1 MKKILINT
9 ITYEN
14 FKGLSSY
21 TLNLAGKNAIVSG
34 RNALGKTTLFDGF
47 YWLLFGKDSTEN
59 AKFDVKPVDSDGLE
73 ILGKEPVVE
82 AVLLIDGNEVTLR
95 RELRE
100 TWSTVRGRV
109 EAERKS
115 DTTKYYI
122 NGVPCK
128 TQKEYQEFIGTI
140 IDENIFK
147 MLTNPFTF
155 NGLHWK
161 EKRDILMSLVL
172 DVSDD
177 DVIASNEAL
186 ADLGHL
192 LTNHTADDQKA
203 IVKAKLKELKKDIDG
218 MTVRLDEAERAI
230 PNTGDLNESEL
241 KGSLQRL
248 NKKLDKLKEEQI
260 QIENGG
266 ATVQLQ
272 SKLDEIQHEMNALKI
287 KQAQSNHLAVSNLK
301 NALNDSRD
309 SARTVERNIDQVI
322 YKLHDKENL
331 LQKKANQ
338 RKELLDNYRTKMDQT
353 FDEHR
358 SSCAMCGQELPA
370 DQVEKMKEEFN
381 LKKANEIEGILSS
394 GKEIKSEIDA
404 TAVEIEELKK
414 EREEILPV
422 IENMRNRIDEL
433 EKEISCVDVTN
444 QTDFSELP
452 EYQRLVDDSLALRSK
467 IYNDKESK
475 AELIQDSVN
484 KQKEVTFEISQV
496 NELLSK
502 ISVAVQQRNRLEEL
516 KKKHVDLVNTYNEF
530 QGYEYLL
537 EEYTR
542 TRVKLMEEQINAK
555 FKYAQ
560 FKLFNLQKNGGV
572 EEVCEATYKGVAFS
586 RNLNNAARIN
596 VGLDIINTL
605 SDAYNVLA
613 PIFVDNAE
621 SVNNLISTKSQII
634 SLVVSNDTE
643 LKLVIGN

>member
-147 MLTNPFTF
+147 MLTNPFAF

-309 SARTVERNIDQVI
+309 SARTVERNLDQVI

>member
-147 MLTNPFTF
+147 MLTNPFAF

-248 NKKLDKLKEEQI
+248 NQKLDKLKEEQI

-266 ATVQLQ
+266 ATAQLQ

-309 SARTVERNIDQVI
+309 SARTVERNLDQVI

-404 TAVEIEELKK
+404 TSVEIEELKK

-433 EKEISCVDVTN
+433 EKEISCVDATN

-502 ISVAVQQRNRLEEL
+502 ISVAAQQRNRLEEL

-537 EEYTR
+537 DEYTR
-542 TRVKLMEEQINAK
+542 TKVKLMEQQINEK

-560 FKLFNLQKNGGV
+560 FKLFNLQKNGGI

>member
-147 MLTNPFTF
+147 MLTNPFAF

-248 NKKLDKLKEEQI
+248 NQKLDKLKEEQI

-266 ATVQLQ
+266 ATAQLQ

-309 SARTVERNIDQVI
+309 SARTVERNLDQVI

-433 EKEISCVDVTN
+433 EKEISCVDATN

-537 EEYTR
+537 DEYTR
-542 TRVKLMEEQINAK
+542 TKVKLMEQQINEK

-560 FKLFNLQKNGGV
+560 FKLFNLQKNGGI

-634 SLVVSNDTE
+634 SLVVSIDTE

>member
-309 SARTVERNIDQVI
+309 SARTVERNLDQVI

-643 LKLVIGN
+643 LELALGN

>member
-73 ILGKEPVVE
+73 ILGKEPIVE

-147 MLTNPFTF
+147 MLTNPFAF

-248 NKKLDKLKEEQI
+248 NQKLDKLKEEQI

-266 ATVQLQ
+266 ATAQLQ

-309 SARTVERNIDQVI
+309 SARTVERNLDQVI

-331 LQKKANQ
+331 LHKKANQ

-404 TAVEIEELKK
+404 TSVEIEELKK

-433 EKEISCVDVTN
+433 EKEISCVDATN

-537 EEYTR
+537 DEYTR
-542 TRVKLMEEQINAK
+542 TKVKLMEQQINEK

-560 FKLFNLQKNGGV
+560 FKLFNLQKNGGI

>member
-21 TLNLAGKNAIVSG
+21 TLNLAGKNATVSG

-147 MLTNPFTF
+147 MLTNPFAF

-192 LTNHTADDQKA
+192 LTNHTADDQKT

-248 NKKLDKLKEEQI
+248 NQKLDKLKEEQI

-266 ATVQLQ
+266 ATAQLQ
-272 SKLDEIQHEMNALKI
+272 SKLDEIQHEMNTLKI
-287 KQAQSNHLAVSNLK
+287 KQAQSNHLAISNLK

-309 SARTVERNIDQVI
+309 SARTVERNLDQLI
-322 YKLHDKENL
+322 YKLNDKENL

-433 EKEISCVDVTN
+433 EKEISCVDATN

-475 AELIQDSVN
+475 AELIQDIVN

>member
-309 SARTVERNIDQVI
+309 SARTVERNLDQVI

-433 EKEISCVDVTN
+433 EKEISCVDATN

>member
-248 NKKLDKLKEEQI
+248 NQKLDKLKEEQI

-272 SKLDEIQHEMNALKI
+272 SKLDEIQHEMNVLKI

-309 SARTVERNIDQVI
+309 SARTVERNLDQVI

-605 SDAYNVLA
+605 SAAYNVLA

>member
-147 MLTNPFTF
+147 MLTNPFAF

-248 NKKLDKLKEEQI
+248 NQKLDKLKEEQI

-301 NALNDSRD
+301 NALNDTRD
-309 SARTVERNIDQVI
+309 SARTVERNLDQVI

-414 EREEILPV
+414 EREDILLV

-433 EKEISCVDVTN
+433 EKEISCIDVTN

-484 KQKEVTFEISQV
+484 KQKEVTLEISQV

-605 SDAYNVLA
+605 SDAYSVLA

-621 SVNNLISTKSQII
+621 SVNNLIATKSQLI
-634 SLVVSNDTE
+634 SLAVSLDNE
-643 LKLVIGN
+643 LKMEVI

>member
-147 MLTNPFTF
+147 MQTNPFAF

-309 SARTVERNIDQVI
+309 SARTVERNLDQVI

-605 SDAYNVLA
+605 SESYQVSA

-621 SVNNLISTKSQII
+621 SVNNLIATKSQLI
-634 SLVVSNDTE
+634 SLAVSLDNEIKLEVTE
-643 LKLVIGN
+643 

>member
-147 MLTNPFTF
+147 MLTNPFAF

-248 NKKLDKLKEEQI
+248 NQKLDKLKEEQI

-309 SARTVERNIDQVI
+309 SARTVERNLDQVI

-475 AELIQDSVN
+475 AGLIQDSVN

>member
-147 MLTNPFTF
+147 MLTNPFAF

-248 NKKLDKLKEEQI
+248 NQKLDKLKEEQI

-266 ATVQLQ
+266 ATAQLQ

-287 KQAQSNHLAVSNLK
+287 KQAQSNHLAVSDLK

-309 SARTVERNIDQVI
+309 SARTVERNLDQVI

-338 RKELLDNYRTKMDQT
+338 RKELFDNYRTKMDQT

-433 EKEISCVDVTN
+433 EKEISCVDATN

-537 EEYTR
+537 DEYTR
-542 TRVKLMEEQINAK
+542 TKVKLMEQQINEK

-560 FKLFNLQKNGGV
+560 FKLFNLQKNGGI

>member
-248 NKKLDKLKEEQI
+248 NQKLDKLKEEQI

-309 SARTVERNIDQVI
+309 SARTVERNLDQVI

-414 EREEILPV
+414 EREDILLV

-433 EKEISCVDVTN
+433 EKEISCIDVTN

-484 KQKEVTFEISQV
+484 KQKEVTLEISQV

>member
-309 SARTVERNIDQVI
+309 SARTVERNLDQVI

-484 KQKEVTFEISQV
+484 KQKEVTLEISQV

-605 SDAYNVLA
+605 SDAYSVLA

-621 SVNNLISTKSQII
+621 SVNNLIATKSQLI
-634 SLVVSNDTE
+634 SLAVSLDNE
-643 LKLVIGN
+643 LKMEVI

>member
-309 SARTVERNIDQVI
+309 SARTVERNLDQVI

>member
-147 MLTNPFTF
+147 MLTNPFAF

-309 SARTVERNIDQVI
+309 SARTVERNLDQVI

-414 EREEILPV
+414 EREDILLV
-422 IENMRNRIDEL
+422 IENMRNRIDEF
-433 EKEISCVDVTN
+433 EKEISCIDVTN

-484 KQKEVTFEISQV
+484 KQKEVTLEISQV

-537 EEYTR
+537 DEYTR

-560 FKLFNLQKNGGV
+560 FKLFNLQKNGGI

-605 SDAYNVLA
+605 SDAYSVLA